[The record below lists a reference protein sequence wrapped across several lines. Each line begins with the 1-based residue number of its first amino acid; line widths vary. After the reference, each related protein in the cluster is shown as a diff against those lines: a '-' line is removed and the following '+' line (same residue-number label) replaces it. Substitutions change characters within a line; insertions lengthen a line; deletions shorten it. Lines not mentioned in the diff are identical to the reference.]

1 MLGIAAALMIGLD
14 LSVDHRHLFW
24 RSLDPNQPAGVATYV
39 RLLSLNAR
47 PESHCQSLLDATEQ
61 IEFVQVLPHRTNEQC
76 GWDSA
81 VRLKRSSD
89 VFVSGKGIKLRCP
102 MTIAVHL
109 WIRDL
114 KKVARDL
121 YGAELRSVS
130 HAGSYSCRRLNHSK
144 RGAWSQHAYA
154 NAWDILGFTLSDGQ
168 SISVLKDWGTNTQAG
183 DFLLQARDSACGIFG
198 VVLGPEYN
206 TAHRDHFHVDM
217 GFGDACS

>member
-1 MLGIAAALMIGLD
+1 MAAIGALMFTLD
-14 LSVDHRHLFW
+14 MSVEHRHLFW
-24 RSLDPNQPAGVATYV
+24 RSLDPNQHAGAATYV
-39 RLLSLNAR
+39 RLISLNVR
-47 PESHCQSLLDATEQ
+47 PESHCQALLSATQE
-61 IEFVQVLPHRTNEQC
+61 IEFVQAQPHRTNERC

-81 VRLKRSSD
+81 VSLKRSSD
-89 VFVSGKGIKLRCP
+89 VFVSGKGINLRCP

-114 KKVARDL
+114 KDEARNI

-130 HAGSYSCRRLNHSK
+130 HAGSYSCRRTNHSK
-144 RGAWSQHAYA
+144 NGAWSQHAYA
-154 NAWDILGFTLSDGQ
+154 NAWDILGFTLSNGQ
-168 SISVLKDWGTNTQAG
+168 SISVLKDWEAGTKAG
-183 DFLLQARDSACGIFG
+183 EFLLQARDSACNIFG